1 MNPSSNI
8 HSSGQPNTNQKLIT
22 NSQVQKIIGNTILN
36 TVYVDPNQQK
46 QNIGASISGTKNNN
60 IKSQIPSQNNKTSQ
74 KNATVKKNGKILNN
88 IDMNADTQSR
98 FLSNNSSQLESSNI
112 SQSNNPYAQNNQNN
126 NFNNNIKA
134 QSIHV
139 SKDPSIINQQS
150 NIQPPQQSMMN
161 NNPQI
166 TSSQNI
172 SQLKSQKASIMNSN
186 INKSNINNINAS
198 KQSMKSSLPIPPE
211 NNSLFKSNNQSIQ
224 PINSSLKKVDN
235 IQAMKNNS
243 AINTNQNMVMSHAPN
258 TNPVQSA
265 LINQHQQGLP
275 LQSQQIKPNQNIQNS
290 SLIDQN
296 SSIKNSIH
304 NSQQQQLNRQSQQIK
319 QSSAI
324 QSQMKNSNI
333 GNNMDQS
340 NIKNSK
346 QNQNINPQSSNQQ
359 LEKSVNNSKVGNN
372 SLRRNS
378 SLRASRNKSPPGVIK
393 TKDGQIVST
402 QADSNGNPYTT
413 NIEEQKP
420 VQPEKI
426 NSDKE
431 NEVKELNKKVGK
443 GFKLYGQISKAG
455 RNQNGLQKTN
465 QDTSLIHISVGNLQG
480 FNIFGVL
487 DGHGP
492 HGHFVS
498 KFCKEFFMR
507 TMNEYSKQCQ
517 QNNINTPEGIFNE
530 LKESKFEFITQTFK
544 NADLEMIKHTDFDHD
559 FSGTTCNLVFQ
570 FNKHLLCASVG
581 DSRGII
587 IYDQNNTNTYQGI
600 FPISNDHKPN
610 LPQEYER
617 ILQSGGI
624 VDKLTDQF
632 GCKVGPYR
640 VYKNG
645 FTYPGLA
652 MSRSLGDF
660 QAKDC
665 GVITKPEIIE
675 YHVSHSSKYMVICSD
690 GVWEFLSNEQVR
702 DLGNKFFNKG
712 ELGNFCSQ
720 LVKEAVHAW
729 ETRDIIRD
737 DITVVCVYF

>member
-1 MNPSSNI
+1 MI
-8 HSSGQPNTNQKLIT
+8 
-22 NSQVQKIIGNTILN
+22 
-36 TVYVDPNQQK
+36 
-46 QNIGASISGTKNNN
+46 
-60 IKSQIPSQNNKTSQ
+60 SQ

-98 FLSNNSSQLESSNI
+98 FLSNNSSQLEASNI

-134 QSIHV
+134 QSINV

-186 INKSNINNINAS
+186 VNKSNINNINAS

-211 NNSLFKSNNQSIQ
+211 NNTLFKSNNQSIQ

-359 LEKSVNNSKVGNN
+359 LEKSVNNSKVGN
-372 SLRRNS
+372 STLRRNS
-378 SLRASRNKSPPGVIK
+378 SLRASRNKSPPLIIK
-393 TKDGQIVST
+393 TKDGQMVST

-517 QNNINTPEGIFNE
+517 QNNITTPEGIFNK
-530 LKESKFEFITQTFK
+530 LKENKFEFITQTFK

>member
-74 KNATVKKNGKILNN
+74 KNATIKKNGKILNN

-166 TSSQNI
+166 TPSQNI
-172 SQLKSQKASIMNSN
+172 SQLKSQKASIMN
-186 INKSNINNINAS
+186 SNINNINAS

-235 IQAMKNNS
+235 IQAIKNNS

-324 QSQMKNSNI
+324 QSQMKNSSI

-359 LEKSVNNSKVGNN
+359 LEKSVNNSKVGNS

-378 SLRASRNKSPPGVIK
+378 SLRASRNKSPPGVIQ

-498 KFCKEFFMR
+498 KFCKEFFIK

-517 QNNINTPEGIFNE
+517 QNNITTPEGIFNQ

-544 NADLEMIKHTDFDHD
+544 NADLEMIKHTEFDHD

-617 ILQSGGI
+617 ILQRGGM

-645 FTYPGLA
+645 LTYPGLA

-665 GVITKPEIIE
+665 GVITNPEIIE
-675 YHVSHSSKYMVICSD
+675 YNVNHNSKYMVICSD

>member
-46 QNIGASISGTKNNN
+46 QNIGASISGSKNNN

-98 FLSNNSSQLESSNI
+98 FLSNNSSQLEASNI

-211 NNSLFKSNNQSIQ
+211 NNTLFKSNNQSIQ

-235 IQAMKNNS
+235 IQAMKNSS

-359 LEKSVNNSKVGNN
+359 LEKSVNNSKVGNS

-517 QNNINTPEGIFNE
+517 QNNITTPEGIFNK

-544 NADLEMIKHTDFDHD
+544 NADLEMIKHTEFDHD

-640 VYKNG
+640 VYIKG
-645 FTYPGLA
+645 LTYPGLA

-675 YHVSHSSKYMVICSD
+675 YNVSHSSKYMVICSD

>member
-74 KNATVKKNGKILNN
+74 KNATIKKNGKILNN

-211 NNSLFKSNNQSIQ
+211 NNTLFKSNNQSIQ

-243 AINTNQNMVMSHAPN
+243 AINTNQNMVMSHVPN

-304 NSQQQQLNRQSQQIK
+304 NSQQQQLNRQSQKIK

-359 LEKSVNNSKVGNN
+359 LEKSVNNSKVGNS

-443 GFKLYGQISKAG
+443 GFKLYGKISKAG

-465 QDTSLIHISVGNLQG
+465 QDTPLIHISVGNLQG

-498 KFCKEFFMR
+498 KFCKEFFIK

-517 QNNINTPEGIFNE
+517 QNNITTPEGIYNE
-530 LKESKFEFITQTFK
+530 LKENKYEFINQTFK
-544 NADLEMIKHTDFDHD
+544 NADLEMIKHTEFDHD

-570 FNKHLLCASVG
+570 FNKYLLCASVG

-645 FTYPGLA
+645 LTYPGLA

-665 GVITKPEIIE
+665 GVITEPEIIE
-675 YHVSHSSKYMVICSD
+675 YNVSHNSKYMVICSD

>member
-98 FLSNNSSQLESSNI
+98 FLSNNSSQLEASNI

-186 INKSNINNINAS
+186 INKSNINNINTS

-224 PINSSLKKVDN
+224 PLNSSLKKVDN

-243 AINTNQNMVMSHAPN
+243 AINTNQNMVMSHVPN

-324 QSQMKNSNI
+324 QSQMKNSSI

-443 GFKLYGQISKAG
+443 GFKLYGKISKAG

-465 QDTSLIHISVGNLQG
+465 QDTPLIHISVGNLQG

-498 KFCKEFFMR
+498 KFCKEFFIK
-507 TMNEYSKQCQ
+507 TMDEYSKQCQ
-517 QNNINTPEGIFNE
+517 QNNITTPEGIFNK
-530 LKESKFEFITQTFK
+530 LKENKFEFITQTFK
-544 NADLEMIKHTDFDHD
+544 NADLEMIKHTEFDHD

-570 FNKHLLCASVG
+570 FNKYLICASVG

-645 FTYPGLA
+645 LTYPGLA

-675 YHVSHSSKYMVICSD
+675 YNINHSSKYMVICSD

>member
-46 QNIGASISGTKNNN
+46 QNIGASISGSKNNN

-224 PINSSLKKVDN
+224 PLNSSLKKVDN

-243 AINTNQNMVMSHAPN
+243 AINTNQNMVMSHVPN

-275 LQSQQIKPNQNIQNS
+275 LQSQQIKPNQNLPEN

-324 QSQMKNSNI
+324 QSQMKNSSI

-443 GFKLYGQISKAG
+443 GFKLYGKISKAG

-465 QDTSLIHISVGNLQG
+465 QDTPLIHISVGNLQG

-498 KFCKEFFMR
+498 KFCKEFFIK
-507 TMNEYSKQCQ
+507 TMDEYSKQCQ
-517 QNNINTPEGIFNE
+517 QNNITTPEGIFNK
-530 LKESKFEFITQTFK
+530 LKENKFEFITQTFK
-544 NADLEMIKHTDFDHD
+544 NADLEMIKYTEFDHD

-570 FNKHLLCASVG
+570 FNKYLICASVG

-645 FTYPGLA
+645 LTYPGLA

-675 YHVSHSSKYMVICSD
+675 YNVNHSSKYMVICSD

>member
-46 QNIGASISGTKNNN
+46 QNIGASISGSKNNN

-186 INKSNINNINAS
+186 INNINAS

-211 NNSLFKSNNQSIQ
+211 NNTLFKSNNQSLQ
-224 PINSSLKKVDN
+224 PVNSSLKKVDN

-243 AINTNQNMVMSHAPN
+243 AINTNQNMVMSNVPN
-258 TNPVQSA
+258 TNPIQSA

-304 NSQQQQLNRQSQQIK
+304 NSQQQQLNRQSQKIK

-324 QSQMKNSNI
+324 QSQMKNSSI

-359 LEKSVNNSKVGNN
+359 LEKSVNNSKVGNS

-378 SLRASRNKSPPGVIK
+378 SLRASRNKSPPLVIK
-393 TKDGQIVST
+393 TKDGQMVST

-498 KFCKEFFMR
+498 KFCKEFFIK
-507 TMNEYSKQCQ
+507 TMNEYSKRCQ
-517 QNNINTPEGIFNE
+517 QNNITTPEGIFNK

-544 NADLEMIKHTDFDHD
+544 NADLEMIKDTEFDHD

-587 IYDQNNTNTYQGI
+587 IYDQNNTNTNQGI
-600 FPISNDHKPN
+600 FHISNDHKPN

-640 VYKNG
+640 VYRNG
-645 FTYPGLA
+645 LTYPGLA

-665 GVITKPEIIE
+665 GVITEPEIIE
-675 YHVSHSSKYMVICSD
+675 YNVSHNSKYMVICSD

>member
-46 QNIGASISGTKNNN
+46 QNIGASISGSKNNN

-98 FLSNNSSQLESSNI
+98 FLSNNSSQLEASNI

-134 QSIHV
+134 QSIQV

-211 NNSLFKSNNQSIQ
+211 NNTLFKSNNQSVQ

-235 IQAMKNNS
+235 IQAVKNNS
-243 AINTNQNMVMSHAPN
+243 AINTNQNMVMSNAPN

-275 LQSQQIKPNQNIQNS
+275 LQSQQIKPNQNLQDS

-324 QSQMKNSNI
+324 QSQMKNSNM

-359 LEKSVNNSKVGNN
+359 LEKSVNNSKVGNS

-498 KFCKEFFMR
+498 KFCKEFFIK

-517 QNNINTPEGIFNE
+517 QNNITTPEGIFNK

-645 FTYPGLA
+645 LTYPGLA

>member
-46 QNIGASISGTKNNN
+46 QNIGASISGSKNNN

-211 NNSLFKSNNQSIQ
+211 NNTLFKSNNQSIQ

-243 AINTNQNMVMSHAPN
+243 AINTNQNMVMSNAPN

-324 QSQMKNSNI
+324 QSQMKNSSI

-359 LEKSVNNSKVGNN
+359 LEKSVNNSKVGNS

-498 KFCKEFFMR
+498 KFCKEYFIR

-517 QNNINTPEGIFNE
+517 QNNITTPEGIFNK

-544 NADLEMIKHTDFDHD
+544 NADLEMIKHTEFDHD

-570 FNKHLLCASVG
+570 FNKYLLCASVG

-587 IYDQNNTNTYQGI
+587 IFDQNNTNTYQGI

-645 FTYPGLA
+645 LTYPGLA

>member
-36 TVYVDPNQQK
+36 TIYVDPNQQK
-46 QNIGASISGTKNNN
+46 QNIGASISGSKNNN

-186 INKSNINNINAS
+186 VNKSNINNINAS

-211 NNSLFKSNNQSIQ
+211 NNTLFKSNNQSIQ

-243 AINTNQNMVMSHAPN
+243 AINTNQNMVMSNVTN

-324 QSQMKNSNI
+324 QSQMKNSSI

-359 LEKSVNNSKVGNN
+359 LEKSVNNSKVGNS

-378 SLRASRNKSPPGVIK
+378 SLRASRNKSPPGVIQ

-480 FNIFGVL
+480 FNIFGVI

-498 KFCKEFFMR
+498 KFCKEFFIK
-507 TMNEYSKQCQ
+507 TMNEYSKRCQ
-517 QNNINTPEGIFNE
+517 QNNITTPEGIFNK

-544 NADLEMIKHTDFDHD
+544 NADLEMIKDTEFDHD

-587 IYDQNNTNTYQGI
+587 IYDQNNTNSYQGI

-617 ILQSGGI
+617 ILQRGGM

-645 FTYPGLA
+645 LTYPGLA

-665 GVITKPEIIE
+665 GVITNPEIIE
-675 YHVSHSSKYMVICSD
+675 YNVNHNSKYMVICSD

>member
-211 NNSLFKSNNQSIQ
+211 NNTLFKSNNQSIQ

-243 AINTNQNMVMSHAPN
+243 AINTNQNMVMSQAPN

-275 LQSQQIKPNQNIQNS
+275 LQSQQIKPNQNLPEN

-304 NSQQQQLNRQSQQIK
+304 NSQQQQLNRQSQKIK

-333 GNNMDQS
+333 GNNNMDQS

-359 LEKSVNNSKVGNN
+359 LEKSVNNSKVDNS

-378 SLRASRNKSPPGVIK
+378 SLRASRNKSPPRIIK

-455 RNQNGLQKTN
+455 RNQNGVQKTN

-498 KFCKEFFMR
+498 KFCKEYFIR

-517 QNNINTPEGIFNE
+517 QNNITTPEGIYNE
-530 LKESKFEFITQTFK
+530 LKENKYEFINQTFK
-544 NADLEMIKHTDFDHD
+544 NADLEMIKHTEFDHD

-570 FNKHLLCASVG
+570 FNKYLLCASVG

-587 IYDQNNTNTYQGI
+587 IFDQNNTNTYQGI

-645 FTYPGLA
+645 LTYPGLA

-665 GVITKPEIIE
+665 GVITNPEIIE
-675 YHVSHSSKYMVICSD
+675 YNVNHNSKYMVICSD
-690 GVWEFLSNEQVR
+690 GVWEFLSN
-702 DLGNKFFNKG
+702 
-712 ELGNFCSQ
+712 
-720 LVKEAVHAW
+720 
-729 ETRDIIRD
+729 
-737 DITVVCVYF
+737 

>member
-1 MNPSSNI
+1 
-8 HSSGQPNTNQKLIT
+8 
-22 NSQVQKIIGNTILN
+22 
-36 TVYVDPNQQK
+36 
-46 QNIGASISGTKNNN
+46 
-60 IKSQIPSQNNKTSQ
+60 
-74 KNATVKKNGKILNN
+74 
-88 IDMNADTQSR
+88 
-98 FLSNNSSQLESSNI
+98 
-112 SQSNNPYAQNNQNN
+112 
-126 NFNNNIKA
+126 
-134 QSIHV
+134 
-139 SKDPSIINQQS
+139 
-150 NIQPPQQSMMN
+150 
-161 NNPQI
+161 
-166 TSSQNI
+166 
-172 SQLKSQKASIMNSN
+172 
-186 INKSNINNINAS
+186 
-198 KQSMKSSLPIPPE
+198 
-211 NNSLFKSNNQSIQ
+211 
-224 PINSSLKKVDN
+224 LKKVDN
-235 IQAMKNNS
+235 IQAVKNNS

-275 LQSQQIKPNQNIQNS
+275 LQSQQIKPNQNLPES

-304 NSQQQQLNRQSQQIK
+304 NSQQQQLNRQSQKIK

-359 LEKSVNNSKVGNN
+359 LEKSVNNSKVGNS

-378 SLRASRNKSPPGVIK
+378 SLRASRNKSPPLVIK
-393 TKDGQIVST
+393 TKDGQMVST

-431 NEVKELNKKVGK
+431 NEVKELNKKVGR

-455 RNQNGLQKTN
+455 RNQNGVQKTN

-498 KFCKEFFMR
+498 KFCKEYFIR

-517 QNNINTPEGIFNE
+517 QNNITTPEGIYNE
-530 LKESKFEFITQTFK
+530 LKENKFEFINQTFK
-544 NADLEMIKHTDFDHD
+544 NADLEMIKHTEFDHD

-570 FNKHLLCASVG
+570 FNKYLLCASVG

-587 IYDQNNTNTYQGI
+587 IFDQNNTNTYQGI

-640 VYKNG
+640 VYRNG
-645 FTYPGLA
+645 LTYPGLA

-665 GVITKPEIIE
+665 GVITEPEIIE
-675 YHVSHSSKYMVICSD
+675 YNVSHNSKYMVICSD

>member
-46 QNIGASISGTKNNN
+46 QNIGASISGSKNNN
-60 IKSQIPSQNNKTSQ
+60 IKSQIPSQNNKTS
-74 KNATVKKNGKILNN
+74 ATIMKNGKVLNN

-186 INKSNINNINAS
+186 INNINAS
-198 KQSMKSSLPIPPE
+198 KQSMKSSFPIPPE

-243 AINTNQNMVMSHAPN
+243 AINTNQNMVMSNAPN

-324 QSQMKNSNI
+324 QSQMKNSSI

-359 LEKSVNNSKVGNN
+359 LEKSVNNSKVGNS

-517 QNNINTPEGIFNE
+517 QNNITTPEGIFNK

-544 NADLEMIKHTDFDHD
+544 NADLEMIKHTEFDHD

-587 IYDQNNTNTYQGI
+587 IYDQNNTNTNQGI
-600 FPISNDHKPN
+600 FHISNDHKPN

>member
-46 QNIGASISGTKNNN
+46 QNIGASISGSKNNN

-98 FLSNNSSQLESSNI
+98 FLSNNSSQLEASNI

-161 NNPQI
+161 HNPQI

-224 PINSSLKKVDN
+224 PLNSSLKKVDN

-243 AINTNQNMVMSHAPN
+243 AINTNQNMVMSHVPN

-324 QSQMKNSNI
+324 QSQMKNSSI

-443 GFKLYGQISKAG
+443 GFKLYGKISKAG

-465 QDTSLIHISVGNLQG
+465 QDTPLIHISVGNLQG

-498 KFCKEFFMR
+498 KFCKEFFIK
-507 TMNEYSKQCQ
+507 TMDEYSKQCQ
-517 QNNINTPEGIFNE
+517 QNNITTPEGIFNK
-530 LKESKFEFITQTFK
+530 LKENKFEFITQTFK
-544 NADLEMIKHTDFDHD
+544 NADLEMIKHTEFDHD

-570 FNKHLLCASVG
+570 FNKYLICASVG

-640 VYKNG
+640 VHKNG
-645 FTYPGLA
+645 LTYPGLA

-675 YHVSHSSKYMVICSD
+675 YNVNHSSKYMVICSD

>member
-46 QNIGASISGTKNNN
+46 QNIGASISGSKNNN

-98 FLSNNSSQLESSNI
+98 FLSNNSSQLEASNI

-186 INKSNINNINAS
+186 INNIKAS

-243 AINTNQNMVMSHAPN
+243 AINTNQNMVMSNVPN

-324 QSQMKNSNI
+324 QSQMKNSSI

-443 GFKLYGQISKAG
+443 GFKLYGKISKAG

-498 KFCKEFFMR
+498 KFCKEFFIK
-507 TMNEYSKQCQ
+507 TMDEYSKQCQ
-517 QNNINTPEGIFNE
+517 QNNITTPEGIFNK
-530 LKESKFEFITQTFK
+530 LKENKFEFITQTFK

>member
-46 QNIGASISGTKNNN
+46 QNIGASISGSKNNN

-134 QSIHV
+134 QSINV

-211 NNSLFKSNNQSIQ
+211 NNTLFKSNNQSIQ

-492 HGHFVS
+492 HGHLVS
-498 KFCKEFFMR
+498 KFCKEFFIK

-517 QNNINTPEGIFNE
+517 QNNITTPEGIFNK
-530 LKESKFEFITQTFK
+530 LKENKFEFITQTFK
-544 NADLEMIKHTDFDHD
+544 NADLEMIKHTEFDHD

>member
-46 QNIGASISGTKNNN
+46 QNIGASISGSKNNN

-224 PINSSLKKVDN
+224 PLNSSLKKVDN

-243 AINTNQNMVMSHAPN
+243 AINTNQNMVMSHVPN

-275 LQSQQIKPNQNIQNS
+275 LQSQQIKPNQNLPEN

-324 QSQMKNSNI
+324 QSQMKNSSI

-443 GFKLYGQISKAG
+443 GFKLYGKISKAG

-498 KFCKEFFMR
+498 KFCKEYFIR

-517 QNNINTPEGIFNE
+517 QNNITTPEGIYNE
-530 LKESKFEFITQTFK
+530 LKENKYEFINQTFK
-544 NADLEMIKHTDFDHD
+544 NADLEMIKHTEFDHD

>member
-36 TVYVDPNQQK
+36 TIYVDPNQQK
-46 QNIGASISGTKNNN
+46 QNIGASISGSKNNN

-166 TSSQNI
+166 TPSQNI

-211 NNSLFKSNNQSIQ
+211 NNTLFKSNNQSIQ

-243 AINTNQNMVMSHAPN
+243 AINTNQNMVMSHTPN

-324 QSQMKNSNI
+324 QSQMKNSSI

-359 LEKSVNNSKVGNN
+359 LEKSVNNSKVGNS

-517 QNNINTPEGIFNE
+517 QNNITTPEGIFNK

-544 NADLEMIKHTDFDHD
+544 NADLEMIKHTGFDHD

-617 ILQSGGI
+617 ILQRGGM

-645 FTYPGLA
+645 LTYPGLA

-675 YHVSHSSKYMVICSD
+675 FNVSHSSKYMVICSD

>member
-46 QNIGASISGTKNNN
+46 QNIGASISGSKNNN

-166 TSSQNI
+166 TPSQNI
-172 SQLKSQKASIMNSN
+172 SQLKSQKASIMN
-186 INKSNINNINAS
+186 SNINNINAS

-243 AINTNQNMVMSHAPN
+243 AINTNQNMVMSNAPN

-324 QSQMKNSNI
+324 QSQMKNSSI

-359 LEKSVNNSKVGNN
+359 LEKSVNNSKVGNS

-465 QDTSLIHISVGNLQG
+465 QDTPLIHISVGNLQG

-498 KFCKEFFMR
+498 KFCKEYFIR

-517 QNNINTPEGIFNE
+517 QNNITTPEGIYNE
-530 LKESKFEFITQTFK
+530 LKENKYELINQTFK
-544 NADLEMIKHTDFDHD
+544 NADLEMIKHTEFDHD

-587 IYDQNNTNTYQGI
+587 IYDQNNTNTNQGI
-600 FPISNDHKPN
+600 FHISNDHKPN

-675 YHVSHSSKYMVICSD
+675 YHVNHSSKYMVICSD

>member
-1 MNPSSNI
+1 MY
-8 HSSGQPNTNQKLIT
+8 Q
-22 NSQVQKIIGNTILN
+22 
-36 TVYVDPNQQK
+36 
-46 QNIGASISGTKNNN
+46 NN

-98 FLSNNSSQLESSNI
+98 FLSNNSSQLEASNI

-134 QSIHV
+134 QSINV

-186 INKSNINNINAS
+186 VNKSNINNINAS

-211 NNSLFKSNNQSIQ
+211 NNTLFKSNNQSIQ

-359 LEKSVNNSKVGNN
+359 LEKSVNNSKVGN
-372 SLRRNS
+372 STLRRNS
-378 SLRASRNKSPPGVIK
+378 SLRASRNKSPPLIIK
-393 TKDGQIVST
+393 TKDGQMVST

-517 QNNINTPEGIFNE
+517 QNNITTPEGIFNK
-530 LKESKFEFITQTFK
+530 LKENKFEFITQTFK

>member
-46 QNIGASISGTKNNN
+46 QNIGASISGSKNNN

-224 PINSSLKKVDN
+224 PLNSSLKKVDN

-243 AINTNQNMVMSHAPN
+243 AINTNQNMVMSHVPN

-324 QSQMKNSNI
+324 QSQMKNSSI

-443 GFKLYGQISKAG
+443 GFKLYGKISKAG

-465 QDTSLIHISVGNLQG
+465 QDTPLIHISVGNLQG

-498 KFCKEFFMR
+498 KFCKEFFIK
-507 TMNEYSKQCQ
+507 TMDEYSKQCQ
-517 QNNINTPEGIFNE
+517 QNNITTPEGIFNK
-530 LKESKFEFITQTFK
+530 LKENKFEFITQTFK
-544 NADLEMIKHTDFDHD
+544 NADLEMIKYTEFDHD

-570 FNKHLLCASVG
+570 FNKYLICASVG

-645 FTYPGLA
+645 LTYPGLA

-675 YHVSHSSKYMVICSD
+675 YNVNHSSKYMVICSD

>member
-46 QNIGASISGTKNNN
+46 QNIGASISGSKNNN

-166 TSSQNI
+166 TPSQNI

-211 NNSLFKSNNQSIQ
+211 NNTLFKSNNQSIQ

-235 IQAMKNNS
+235 IQAVKNNS
-243 AINTNQNMVMSHAPN
+243 AINTNQNMVMSNAPN

-275 LQSQQIKPNQNIQNS
+275 LQSQQIKPNQNLPES

-304 NSQQQQLNRQSQQIK
+304 NSQQQQLNRQSQKIK

-359 LEKSVNNSKVGNN
+359 LEKSVNNSKVGNS

-378 SLRASRNKSPPGVIK
+378 SLRASRNKSPPLVIK
-393 TKDGQIVST
+393 TKDGQMVST

-443 GFKLYGQISKAG
+443 GFKLYGKISKAG

-498 KFCKEFFMR
+498 KFCKEFFIK

-517 QNNINTPEGIFNE
+517 QNNITTPEGIFNK

-645 FTYPGLA
+645 LTYPGLA

-665 GVITKPEIIE
+665 GVITNPEIIE
-675 YHVSHSSKYMVICSD
+675 YNVNHSSKYMVICSD

>member
-46 QNIGASISGTKNNN
+46 QNIGASISGSKNNN

-211 NNSLFKSNNQSIQ
+211 NNTLFKSNNQSIQ

-243 AINTNQNMVMSHAPN
+243 AINTNQNMVMSNAPN

-324 QSQMKNSNI
+324 QSQMKNSSI

-359 LEKSVNNSKVGNN
+359 LEKSINNSKVGNS

-431 NEVKELNKKVGK
+431 NEVKELFNQKK
-443 GFKLYGQISKAG
+443 LIQIK
-455 RNQNGLQKTN
+455 KM
-465 QDTSLIHISVGNLQG
+465 
-480 FNIFGVL
+480 
-487 DGHGP
+487 
-492 HGHFVS
+492 
-498 KFCKEFFMR
+498 K
-507 TMNEYSKQCQ
+507 
-517 QNNINTPEGIFNE
+517 
-530 LKESKFEFITQTFK
+530 
-544 NADLEMIKHTDFDHD
+544 
-559 FSGTTCNLVFQ
+559 
-570 FNKHLLCASVG
+570 
-581 DSRGII
+581 
-587 IYDQNNTNTYQGI
+587 
-600 FPISNDHKPN
+600 
-610 LPQEYER
+610 
-617 ILQSGGI
+617 
-624 VDKLTDQF
+624 
-632 GCKVGPYR
+632 
-640 VYKNG
+640 
-645 FTYPGLA
+645 
-652 MSRSLGDF
+652 
-660 QAKDC
+660 
-665 GVITKPEIIE
+665 
-675 YHVSHSSKYMVICSD
+675 
-690 GVWEFLSNEQVR
+690 
-702 DLGNKFFNKG
+702 
-712 ELGNFCSQ
+712 
-720 LVKEAVHAW
+720 
-729 ETRDIIRD
+729 
-737 DITVVCVYF
+737 

>member
-46 QNIGASISGTKNNN
+46 QNIGASISGSKNNN

-74 KNATVKKNGKILNN
+74 KNATIMKNGKVLNN

-224 PINSSLKKVDN
+224 PLNSSLKKVDN

-243 AINTNQNMVMSHAPN
+243 AINTNQNMVMSHVPN

-324 QSQMKNSNI
+324 QSQMKNSSI

-346 QNQNINPQSSNQQ
+346 QNQNINPQYSNQQ

-443 GFKLYGQISKAG
+443 GFKLYGKISKAG

-465 QDTSLIHISVGNLQG
+465 QDTPLIHISVGNLQG

-498 KFCKEFFMR
+498 KFCKEFFIK
-507 TMNEYSKQCQ
+507 TMDEYSKQCQ
-517 QNNINTPEGIFNE
+517 QNNITTPEGIFNK
-530 LKESKFEFITQTFK
+530 LKENKFEFITQTFK
-544 NADLEMIKHTDFDHD
+544 NADLEMIKYTEFDHD

-570 FNKHLLCASVG
+570 FNKYLICASVG

-645 FTYPGLA
+645 LTYPGLA

-675 YHVSHSSKYMVICSD
+675 YNVNHSSKYMVICSD

>member
-46 QNIGASISGTKNNN
+46 QNIGASISGSKNNN

-186 INKSNINNINAS
+186 VNKSNINNINAS

-517 QNNINTPEGIFNE
+517 QNNITTPEGIFNK

-544 NADLEMIKHTDFDHD
+544 NADLEMIKHTEFDHD

>member
-8 HSSGQPNTNQKLIT
+8 RSSGQPNTNQKLIT

-46 QNIGASISGTKNNN
+46 QNIGASISGSKNNN

-186 INKSNINNINAS
+186 VNKSNINNINAS

-211 NNSLFKSNNQSIQ
+211 NNTLFKSNNQSIQ

-243 AINTNQNMVMSHAPN
+243 AINTNQNMVMSNVPN
-258 TNPVQSA
+258 TNPIQSA

-324 QSQMKNSNI
+324 QSQMKNSSI

-359 LEKSVNNSKVGNN
+359 LEKSVNNSKVGNS

-517 QNNINTPEGIFNE
+517 QNNITTPEGIFNK
-530 LKESKFEFITQTFK
+530 LKESKFEFIIQTFK
-544 NADLEMIKHTDFDHD
+544 NADLEMIKHTEFDHD

-570 FNKHLLCASVG
+570 FNKHLFCASVG

-675 YHVSHSSKYMVICSD
+675 YNVNHSSKYMVICSD

>member
-46 QNIGASISGTKNNN
+46 QNIGASISGSKNNN

-198 KQSMKSSLPIPPE
+198 KQSMKSSFPIPPE

-324 QSQMKNSNI
+324 QSQMKNSSI

-544 NADLEMIKHTDFDHD
+544 NADLEMIKHTEFDHD

>member
-46 QNIGASISGTKNNN
+46 QNIGASISGSKNNN

-172 SQLKSQKASIMNSN
+172 SQLKSQKASIINSN

-211 NNSLFKSNNQSIQ
+211 NNTLFKSNNQSIQ
-224 PINSSLKKVDN
+224 PVNSSLKKVDN

-243 AINTNQNMVMSHAPN
+243 AINTNQNMVMSHVPN

-275 LQSQQIKPNQNIQNS
+275 LQSQQIKPNQNLPES

-304 NSQQQQLNRQSQQIK
+304 NSQQQQLNRQSQKIK

-359 LEKSVNNSKVGNN
+359 LEKSVNNSKVGNS

-378 SLRASRNKSPPGVIK
+378 SLRASRNKSPPGVIQ

-443 GFKLYGQISKAG
+443 GFKLYGKISKAG

-498 KFCKEFFMR
+498 KFCKEYFIR

-517 QNNINTPEGIFNE
+517 QNNITTPEGIFNK

-544 NADLEMIKHTDFDHD
+544 NADLEMIKHTEFDHD

-570 FNKHLLCASVG
+570 FNKYLLCASVG

-645 FTYPGLA
+645 LTYPGLA

-675 YHVSHSSKYMVICSD
+675 YNVNHSSKYMVICSD

>member
-1 MNPSSNI
+1 
-8 HSSGQPNTNQKLIT
+8 
-22 NSQVQKIIGNTILN
+22 
-36 TVYVDPNQQK
+36 
-46 QNIGASISGTKNNN
+46 
-60 IKSQIPSQNNKTSQ
+60 
-74 KNATVKKNGKILNN
+74 
-88 IDMNADTQSR
+88 
-98 FLSNNSSQLESSNI
+98 
-112 SQSNNPYAQNNQNN
+112 
-126 NFNNNIKA
+126 
-134 QSIHV
+134 
-139 SKDPSIINQQS
+139 
-150 NIQPPQQSMMN
+150 MMN

-186 INKSNINNINAS
+186 VNKSNINNINAS

-211 NNSLFKSNNQSIQ
+211 NNTLFKSNNQSIQ

-243 AINTNQNMVMSHAPN
+243 AINTNQNMVMSHVPN
-258 TNPVQSA
+258 TNPEQSA

-359 LEKSVNNSKVGNN
+359 LEKSVNNSKVGN
-372 SLRRNS
+372 STLRRNS

-431 NEVKELNKKVGK
+431 NEVKELNKKVGR

-517 QNNINTPEGIFNE
+517 QNNITTPEGIFNK
-530 LKESKFEFITQTFK
+530 LKENKFEFITQTFK

>member
-1 MNPSSNI
+1 MPGRSGPGSGPAQRSRLPGRERQTHPS
-8 HSSGQPNTNQKLIT
+8 
-22 NSQVQKIIGNTILN
+22 
-36 TVYVDPNQQK
+36 
-46 QNIGASISGTKNNN
+46 A
-60 IKSQIPSQNNKTSQ
+60 SQ

-211 NNSLFKSNNQSIQ
+211 NNTLFKSNNQSIQ

-243 AINTNQNMVMSHAPN
+243 AINTNQNMVMSNAPN

-324 QSQMKNSNI
+324 QSQMKNSSI

-359 LEKSVNNSKVGNN
+359 LEKSVNNSKVGNS

-378 SLRASRNKSPPGVIK
+378 SLRASRNKSPPGVIQ

-498 KFCKEFFMR
+498 KFCKEFFIR

-517 QNNINTPEGIFNE
+517 QNNITTPEGIFNK

-617 ILQSGGI
+617 ILQRGGM

-645 FTYPGLA
+645 LTYPGLA

-675 YHVSHSSKYMVICSD
+675 FNVSHSSKYMVICSD

>member
-46 QNIGASISGTKNNN
+46 QNIGASISGSKNNN

-134 QSIHV
+134 QSINV

-186 INKSNINNINAS
+186 INNINAS

-211 NNSLFKSNNQSIQ
+211 NNTLFKSNNQSIQ

-324 QSQMKNSNI
+324 QSQMKNSSI

-359 LEKSVNNSKVGNN
+359 LEKSVNNSKVGNS

-431 NEVKELNKKVGK
+431 NEVKELNKKVGR

-517 QNNINTPEGIFNE
+517 QNNITTPEGIFNK

-544 NADLEMIKHTDFDHD
+544 NADLEMIKHTEFDHD

>member
-46 QNIGASISGTKNNN
+46 QNIGASISGSKNNN

-98 FLSNNSSQLESSNI
+98 FLSNNSSQLEASNI

-211 NNSLFKSNNQSIQ
+211 NNTLFKSNNQSIQ

-235 IQAMKNNS
+235 IQAIKNNS

-324 QSQMKNSNI
+324 QSQMKNSSI
-333 GNNMDQS
+333 DNNMDQS

-359 LEKSVNNSKVGNN
+359 LEKSVNNSKVDNS

-378 SLRASRNKSPPGVIK
+378 SLRASRNKSPPRIIK

-498 KFCKEFFMR
+498 KFCKEFFIK

-517 QNNINTPEGIFNE
+517 QNNITTPEGIFNK
-530 LKESKFEFITQTFK
+530 LKVSKFEFITQTFK
-544 NADLEMIKHTDFDHD
+544 NADLEMIKHTEFDHD

-570 FNKHLLCASVG
+570 FNKHLFCASVG
-581 DSRGII
+581 DSRGLI

-645 FTYPGLA
+645 LTYPGLA

-675 YHVSHSSKYMVICSD
+675 YNVNHSSKYMVICSD

>member
-1 MNPSSNI
+1 
-8 HSSGQPNTNQKLIT
+8 
-22 NSQVQKIIGNTILN
+22 
-36 TVYVDPNQQK
+36 
-46 QNIGASISGTKNNN
+46 
-60 IKSQIPSQNNKTSQ
+60 
-74 KNATVKKNGKILNN
+74 
-88 IDMNADTQSR
+88 
-98 FLSNNSSQLESSNI
+98 
-112 SQSNNPYAQNNQNN
+112 
-126 NFNNNIKA
+126 
-134 QSIHV
+134 
-139 SKDPSIINQQS
+139 
-150 NIQPPQQSMMN
+150 MMN

-186 INKSNINNINAS
+186 VNKSNINNINAS

-211 NNSLFKSNNQSIQ
+211 NNTLFKSNNQSIQ

-243 AINTNQNMVMSHAPN
+243 AINTNQNMVMSHVPN

-359 LEKSVNNSKVGNN
+359 MEKSVNNSKVGNS

-378 SLRASRNKSPPGVIK
+378 SLRASRNKSPPLIIK
-393 TKDGQIVST
+393 TKDGQMVST

-517 QNNINTPEGIFNE
+517 QNNITTPEGIFNK
-530 LKESKFEFITQTFK
+530 LKENKFEFITQTFK

>member
-46 QNIGASISGTKNNN
+46 QNIGASISGSKNNN

-186 INKSNINNINAS
+186 INNINAS

-211 NNSLFKSNNQSIQ
+211 NNTLFKSNNQSIQ

-324 QSQMKNSNI
+324 QSQMKNSSI

-359 LEKSVNNSKVGNN
+359 LEKSVNNSKVGNS

-378 SLRASRNKSPPGVIK
+378 SLRASRNKSPPGVIQ

-517 QNNINTPEGIFNE
+517 QNNITTPEGIFNK
-530 LKESKFEFITQTFK
+530 LKENKFEFITQTFK
-544 NADLEMIKHTDFDHD
+544 NADLEMIKHTEFDHD

-587 IYDQNNTNTYQGI
+587 IYDQNNTNTNQGI
-600 FPISNDHKPN
+600 FHISNDHKPN